1 MIKNKRRKKGLS
13 QSDLARKLRIS
24 RTYVSK
30 MERKVKGYHPSLDL
44 IIKLSEELETCPLEI
59 FIFFANI
66 NCKQIKER
74 NCYDEKDCYIH

>member
-13 QSDLARKLRIS
+13 QSDLARRLRIS

-44 IIKLSEELETCPLEI
+44 IIKLSKELETCPIEI
-59 FIFFANI
+59 FIFFVNI
-66 NCKQIKER
+66 NCKEKER
-74 NCYDEKDCYIH
+74 NCYDEKDCYLH